1 MTDVSADAV
10 EVSANTN
17 VSPADEMTVS
27 APNPGPSEDDAD
39 LLSRAPRLHNRLSL
53 VLAHTCRYAF
63 EGQARLARDVG
74 VSRSTI
80 SRLVGGRTRP
90 LPPLM
95 RRVTEALGLALG
107 RPLPLREL
115 FSPDG
120 TYPTRSG
127 CALCHCPGCIP
138 EYAFDRFCERRPA
151 YAAMRPGDW
160 TLSPAMGDARPGHR
174 YARRLT
180 LPHIHIHQHHH

>member
-1 MTDVSADAV
+1 MSSISATATAPQAGTLSSGAGPLRDDVARLLA
-10 EVSANTN
+10 
-17 VSPADEMTVS
+17 
-27 APNPGPSEDDAD
+27 APD
-39 LLSRAPRLHNRLSL
+39 LHNRLAI

-80 SRLVGGRTRP
+80 SRLIGGRTRP

-95 RRVTEALGLALG
+95 RKVTEALGLALG
-107 RPLPLREL
+107 RPLPVREL

-120 TYPTRSG
+120 TYPTPSG
-127 CALCHCPGCIP
+127 CALCNCPGCLP

-160 TLSPAMGDARPGHR
+160 TLAPAAVKQDG
-174 YARRLT
+174 
-180 LPHIHIHQHHH
+180 